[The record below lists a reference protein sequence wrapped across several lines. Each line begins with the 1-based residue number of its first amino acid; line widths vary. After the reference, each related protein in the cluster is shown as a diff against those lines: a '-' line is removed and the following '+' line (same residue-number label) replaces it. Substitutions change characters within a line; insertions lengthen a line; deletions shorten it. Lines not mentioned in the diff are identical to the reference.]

1 MKMKQMLYTFPFHF
15 SDIASSHSVD
25 EVSSQKTVIT
35 VPVEFNSHQRDI
47 VSKCASNA
55 GFNVSQVIS
64 EPAAAILGTY
74 DFFRSMKKYINYRS
88 STYVH
93 YFFFFISAYHIGQID
108 PLNAQKCLVFRCGG
122 KSSTAAL
129 ILVTGGMI
137 SVQHVVSKPIGG
149 DIVTGTAIFY
159 YSVFSICI

>member
-35 VPVEFNSHQRDI
+35 VPVEFNSHQREI

-64 EPAAAILGTY
+64 EPAAAILG
-74 DFFRSMKKYINYRS
+74 M
-88 STYVH
+88 
-93 YFFFFISAYHIGQID
+93 IS
-108 PLNAQKCLVFRCGG
+108 RCIC
-122 KSSTAAL
+122 KNNTL
-129 ILVTGGMI
+129 ILDLFHMVI
-137 SVQHVVSKPIGG
+137 LSFQLI
-149 DIVTGTAIFY
+149 I
-159 YSVFSICI
+159 

>member
-74 DFFRSMKKYINYRS
+74 DFFRNTLIIDLLLMYII
-88 STYVH
+88 
-93 YFFFFISAYHIGQID
+93 FFFFH
-108 PLNAQKCLVFRCGG
+108 
-122 KSSTAAL
+122 
-129 ILVTGGMI
+129 
-137 SVQHVVSKPIGG
+137 
-149 DIVTGTAIFY
+149 
-159 YSVFSICI
+159 FSLSHRSNRSFECSEVPCI